1 MAALTRM
8 AEDTH
13 RKIKIKPGD
22 TVIFSSHPIPGNEK
36 SVTNVINKLLVK
48 GADVIFQDVHVSG
61 HPCQEELKLIY
72 SLVQPEYAIPVHGE
86 YRHLIAQSRVVKSL
100 GYDNDHI
107 FILHTGDVLELGEH
121 TAKVTGTVPTGSIV
135 IVSAAMDAESQ
146 IVAGPEITS
155 RGFVYLKEADVLM
168 NEASVVTADAMDKY
182 LRSGKKDRNKL
193 GVVIRDSLG
202 EFFWKKTKRRPM
214 ILPVILD
221 V

>member
-1 MAALTRM
+1 
-8 AEDTH
+8 
-13 RKIKIKPGD
+13 
-22 TVIFSSHPIPGNEK
+22 
-36 SVTNVINKLLVK
+36 
-48 GADVIFQDVHVSG
+48 
-61 HPCQEELKLIY
+61 
-72 SLVQPEYAIPVHGE
+72 
-86 YRHLIAQSRVVKSL
+86 
-100 GYDNDHI
+100 
-107 FILHTGDVLELGEH
+107 
-121 TAKVTGTVPTGSIV
+121 V